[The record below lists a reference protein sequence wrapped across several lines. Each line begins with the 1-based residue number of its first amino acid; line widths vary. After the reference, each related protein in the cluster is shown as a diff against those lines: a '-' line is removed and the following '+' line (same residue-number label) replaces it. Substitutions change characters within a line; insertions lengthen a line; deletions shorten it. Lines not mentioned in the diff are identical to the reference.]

1 MTFQQMEIFLTVASY
16 GSFTAAAKEFYT
28 TQPTI
33 SRQIKLFEDEL
44 GFDLFLRNEKPLM
57 LTEAGKMLYDQFSK
71 IVKAIN
77 DTIKTG
83 KKIAAGIQGS
93 ISIAFLQ
100 GLYIEDHFSDIL
112 KTLQNENTDLKFTF
126 SKINIPAIREKI
138 LSSQVDLL
146 VTLNLSL
153 LNQEDLEIA
162 ELFPIQS
169 YILMS
174 RHHPL
179 AQKKALEKNDLL
191 NQSIY
196 LPNPINCFPIVQDS
210 LFGFNIKREKILSVE
225 DIETAFLNV
234 RFSEGITCANN
245 MMHAVHDQENY
256 KKFPIIDS
264 QDVPKV
270 CLAWKKGNHNPAV
283 YFLKNFLKKA
293 LA

>member
-1 MTFQQMEIFLTVASY
+1 MTFQQMEIFLIVASY
-16 GSFTAAAKEFYT
+16 GSFTAAAKEVYT

-57 LTEAGKMLYDQFSK
+57 LTEAGKMMYDQFSE
-71 IVKAIN
+71 IVHSIN
-77 DTIKTG
+77 ETIKTG
-83 KKIAAGIQGS
+83 KKIAEGKQGN

-100 GLYIEDHFSDIL
+100 GLYIEDYFSDTL
-112 KTLQNENTDLKFTF
+112 KKIQDEYLDLELTF
-126 SKINIPAIREKI
+126 SKINIPSIREKI

-179 AQKKALEKNDLL
+179 AQKKALGKNDLL
-191 NQSIY
+191 NQTIY
-196 LPNPINCFPIVQDS
+196 LPNPINCFPIVQNS
-210 LFGFNIKREKILSVE
+210 LFGFNIKREKIISVE

-245 MMHAVHDQENY
+245 MMHAVYDNEYY

-270 CLAWKKGNHNPAV
+270 CMAWKKGNQNPAV
-283 YFLKNFLKKA
+283 YFLKNIFKKA